1 MPPKGLLDEISR
13 LHLEERIKLVED
25 NWDGIA
31 ATPEAVPV
39 PDWHRAELDRRL
51 DNPSTGCSPTCGPA
65 RPSAAPQHVGRPRA
79 GLAPMVASLA
89 LAPRF
94 VPGSTWLLVAG
105 GLLSASGAY
114 TFIYNLW
121 RTIDGSAVA
130 RHDPAGVS
138 ATIALG
144 RRSASRP

>member
-1 MPPKGLLDEISR
+1 M
-13 LHLEERIKLVED
+13 
-25 NWDGIA
+25 
-31 ATPEAVPV
+31 
-39 PDWHRAELDRRL
+39 RRWL
-51 DNPSTGCSPTCGPA
+51 STAPA
-65 RPSAAPQHVGRPRA
+65 RPSPSIPTRFDVPDNR
-79 GLAPMVASLA
+79 A
-89 LAPRF
+89 LAVREGDVVLWFWIGTYADYDQLLRQF
-94 VPGSTWLLVAG
+94 VPGSTSLLVAG